1 MILFRVKW
9 MKNHNLINKK
19 FAHFSCISEMLYNL
33 HTWSGCVGWSWCG
46 VDSWTWARGQDRERG
61 GVAAVRLLTTWV
73 GWIIDHYT
81 AGWQVG
87 VPWTSVKTQ
96 IKVHLQHSV
105 YIHFFEWIALL
116 WILCVFKSIFQSQ
129 IAKNYE
135 INEANVNINH
145 YQLIFI
151 NF

>member
-1 MILFRVKW
+1 
-9 MKNHNLINKK
+9 MKNHNLINKQ
-19 FAHFSCISEMLYNL
+19 FAHFSCILEMLYNL
-33 HTWSGCVGWSWCG
+33 HTWGRCVGWSWCG

-96 IKVHLQHSV
+96 KFIYNIQSIYISLNELLCCGYCVYLKAFSNHRLQKTMKPMK
-105 YIHFFEWIALL
+105 LM
-116 WILCVFKSIFQSQ
+116 
-129 IAKNYE
+129 
-135 INEANVNINH
+135 
-145 YQLIFI
+145 
-151 NF
+151 